1 MACVEAVVAFQLVGD
16 GLAQCGRARN
26 GRIVRVVAVDG
37 VDTGLL
43 GRFGCVEV
51 GFADAQA
58 DDVDA
63 LGFQFTAF
71 VGHGQRCRL
80 SHVQNSVGKDDFTHD
95 LCYVCDCL
103 S

>member
-1 MACVEAVVAFQLVGD
+1 MAYSVIVGD
-16 GLAQCGRARN
+16 GLAQCGRARY

-43 GRFGCVEV
+43 GRFGRVEV

-63 LGFQFTAF
+63 LGFQFTTL
-71 VGHGQRCRL
+71 VGHGQG
-80 SHVQNSVGKDDFTHD
+80 S
-95 LCYVCDCL
+95 
-103 S
+103 